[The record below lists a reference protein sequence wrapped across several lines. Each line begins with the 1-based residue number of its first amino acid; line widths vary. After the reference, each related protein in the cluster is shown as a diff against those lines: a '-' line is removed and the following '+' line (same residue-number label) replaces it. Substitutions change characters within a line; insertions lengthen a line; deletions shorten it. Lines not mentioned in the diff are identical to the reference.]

1 MTEPLSKV
9 DSAVQ
14 GLSSA
19 HSPHK
24 EKSHRK
30 SSSVPGVPSVKEMYV
45 TKTPLKVAVESQK
58 TGWKINTSSS
68 TVEDKDILTKP
79 LITPPVRVIDL
90 QFPLGIVVTVRNKH
104 GVTIKDAMDAIHK
117 SQKKKDDDE
126 LPEPY
131 LKGFE
136 WPPAHPSWEDEMAR
150 VKEDEREHTREKQW
164 GTLIIHLSAVPET
177 SGPGGSKKKKKHA
190 E

>member
-14 GLSSA
+14 GLSS
-19 HSPHK
+19 SPPK

-30 SSSVPGVPSVKEMYV
+30 SSSVPGVPSVKEMYN
-45 TKTPLKVAVESQK
+45 TKTSLKVSIETQK
-58 TGWKINTSSS
+58 SGWKINTSATS
-68 TVEDKDILTKP
+68 VEDKDILTKP
-79 LITPPVRVIDL
+79 LVTPL
-90 QFPLGIVVTVRNKH
+90 
-104 GVTIKDAMDAIHK
+104 A
-117 SQKKKDDDE
+117 DDE
-126 LPEPY
+126 LTEPY

-136 WPPAHPSWEDEMAR
+136 WPPAHPGWEDEMTR

-164 GTLIIHLSAVPET
+164 GTLLIHLSSIPET
-177 SGPGGSKKKKKHA
+177 TNVGGGKKKKKAA